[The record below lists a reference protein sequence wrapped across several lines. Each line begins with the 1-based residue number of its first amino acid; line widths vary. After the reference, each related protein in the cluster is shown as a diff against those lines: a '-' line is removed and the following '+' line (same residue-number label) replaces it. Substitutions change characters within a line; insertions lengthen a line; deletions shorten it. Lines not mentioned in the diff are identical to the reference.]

1 MIDILL
7 DAPAYIFY
15 GMLILW
21 LVLSFIGGIA
31 GFIGDLFK

>member
-7 DAPAYIFY
+7 DTPAYIFY
-15 GMLILW
+15 SALILW
-21 LVLSFIGGIA
+21 LILSFIGGIA